1 MEAFWHGR
9 TIGLLLIEKH
19 LLQGRCKEIYNLK
32 SNLLLAFFP
41 IFTLIIKHNLSMKCR
56 FVPVYPQKSFGNLG
70 YGKCNMDVMISKTKI
85 KQHEY
90 RKCSNCTHFPF
101 KSVIYY

>member
-1 MEAFWHGR
+1 
-9 TIGLLLIEKH
+9 
-19 LLQGRCKEIYNLK
+19 
-32 SNLLLAFFP
+32 
-41 IFTLIIKHNLSMKCR
+41 MKCR

-90 RKCSNCTHFPF
+90 RKCVNGTHFPF